1 MGNLKG
7 FLEGSVYPL
16 TRKYLPCL
24 LVPLIFIN
32 DSDGRNINLQREI
45 SRKMGLEIRA
55 FYLGQTEAVVNKN
68 REDIEQILKF
78 GNHKELTNIVK
89 EARDALENH
98 FKDYCPEIIE
108 VVDGGKKEQYRRVTF
123 ISLDGNAI
131 NENNIPT
138 EGFKKRA
145 RDVLA
150 SFGQDA
156 SATSISV
163 ESLMDFFENDYPYIE
178 SKRTSDGEH
187 IYLAAAYTE
196 DFKVCGACHTENFD
210 GAIIFP
216 IYPNK
221 LKELEKIFT
230 KNK

>member
-1 MGNLKG
+1 MGSLKG

-16 TRKYLPCL
+16 TRKYLLYL
-24 LVPLIFIN
+24 LIPLMFLN
-32 DSDGRNINLQREI
+32 DNDGRNINLQREI
-45 SRKMGLEIRA
+45 SRKMGLRIRA
-55 FYLGQTEAVVNKN
+55 FYLGQTEAVVKKH

-98 FKDYCPEIIE
+98 FKDYCPEITE
-108 VVDGGKKEQYRRVTF
+108 VFDGNKKEQYRRVTF

-131 NENNIPT
+131 NKDNIPT

-150 SFGQDA
+150 SFGQGA

-163 ESLMDFFENDYPYIE
+163 DSLRDFFENSYPYIE

-196 DFKVCGACHTENFD
+196 SFKVCSACHTKNFD

-216 IYPNK
+216 IYSNK
-221 LKELEKIFT
+221 LNELEKILAI
-230 KNK
+230 KQ